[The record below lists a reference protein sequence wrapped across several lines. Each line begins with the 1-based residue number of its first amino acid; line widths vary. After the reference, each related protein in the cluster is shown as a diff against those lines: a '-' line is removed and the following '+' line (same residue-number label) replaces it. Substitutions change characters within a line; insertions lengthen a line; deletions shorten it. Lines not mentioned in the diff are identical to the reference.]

1 MHQQRFEPII
11 DAHQLR
17 LASGELDPRR
27 LLLAMM
33 TDLVS
38 LVETYPGD
46 MRVLFEYY
54 GDLPE
59 SARAE
64 ITEQGN
70 RYRQRLVDVLNRGVA
85 EGSFAIRNPNLTA
98 LAIPG
103 MCSSTH
109 NWFRPGG
116 KLTAAKISRYFYDT
130 VLSGIDNA

>member
-109 NWFRPGG
+109 NWFRQGG